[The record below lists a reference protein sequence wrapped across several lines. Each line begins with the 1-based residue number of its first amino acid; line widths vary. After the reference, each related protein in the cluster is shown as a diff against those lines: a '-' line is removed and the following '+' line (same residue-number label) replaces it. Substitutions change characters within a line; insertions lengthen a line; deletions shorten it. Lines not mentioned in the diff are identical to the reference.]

1 MKSLKKFITDDA
13 GPPLVKENILAFRT
27 ITQLLAEI
35 QQHSLISSDNLKAQS
50 DAEEEELSI
59 LDALATVIAMDREC
73 TIATVANHPPGE
85 DLKIFASQCN

>member
-73 TIATVANHPPGE
+73 TANHPPGE